1 MVVIVWKLNLQLS
14 MQSVPIT
21 TKVVILNPIQAGCTR
36 YVIKLV
42 SDLWFSLVSS
52 TNKTD
57 CHEILLKV
65 ALNTTT
71 LTPNTVYFMSNIQ
84 LHFINFVLFWFY
96 CGIVLINQ
104 ISGKM
109 VSVLALSAVD
119 CVFDPIRSNQRLQ
132 NSFCCFSVKHAALRR
147 KSKDG

>member
-1 MVVIVWKLNLQLS
+1 
-14 MQSVPIT
+14 
-21 TKVVILNPIQAGCTR
+21 
-36 YVIKLV
+36 
-42 SDLWFSLVSS
+42 
-52 TNKTD
+52 
-57 CHEILLKV
+57 V

-71 LTPNTVYFMSNIQ
+71 LTPNPVYFMSNIQ

-119 CVFDPIRSNQRLQ
+119 CVFDPIRSNQRLTLKKKL
-132 NSFCCFSVKHAALRR
+132 NRY
-147 KSKDG
+147 